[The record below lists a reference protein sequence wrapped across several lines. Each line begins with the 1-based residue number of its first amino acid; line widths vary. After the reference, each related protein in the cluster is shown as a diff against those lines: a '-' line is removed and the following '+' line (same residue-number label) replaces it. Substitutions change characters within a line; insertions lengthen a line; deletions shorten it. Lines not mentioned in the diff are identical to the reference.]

1 MMRCLKEFRVRGVK
15 TNILFMRNVV
25 SHPAF
30 RSGEAKT
37 TFIDNTPELFNFPRI
52 RDRGNKTMKYIGEI
66 TINGFPG
73 IEKQKKPFY
82 NEPRMPQHIQATPDF
97 VSAKNILDTKGAEG
111 VVEWIGQQKN
121 VLLTDTTFR
130 DAHQS
135 LLATRVRTHDFKKI
149 AAMTEAGLP
158 QLFSSEMWGGATFDV
173 AYRFLTEDP
182 WERLRMFRKK
192 CRIHSYKCCL
202 EAPTLSGIPI
212 TQTMCWKNSSKN
224 LRHKESMYSESL
236 IV

>member
-73 IEKQKKPFY
+73 IENKRNLSTMNHGCHNTSKQ
-82 NEPRMPQHIQATPDF
+82 RLIL
-97 VSAKNILDTKGAEG
+97 SAP
-111 VVEWIGQQKN
+111 
-121 VLLTDTTFR
+121 
-130 DAHQS
+130 
-135 LLATRVRTHDFKKI
+135 KI
-149 AAMTEAGLP
+149 
-158 QLFSSEMWGGATFDV
+158 F
-173 AYRFLTEDP
+173 
-182 WERLRMFRKK
+182 
-192 CRIHSYKCCL
+192 
-202 EAPTLSGIPI
+202 
-212 TQTMCWKNSSKN
+212 
-224 LRHKESMYSESL
+224 
-236 IV
+236 